1 MRKLLVLL
9 LGIANIHA
17 YAQTSATDKKAEEV
31 LPKVIE
37 WRRHF
42 HQNPEL
48 SNREFNTSK
57 FVAERLKAMGIE
69 VKTGIAKTGVIG
81 ILKGGKPGPVIALR
95 ADMDA
100 LPVMERSGLPF
111 ASKVRAEY
119 VGDTVPVM
127 HACGHDAHMAI
138 LLGTAE
144 VLSGMKKDLK
154 GTIKFI
160 FQPAEE
166 GPPGD
171 EKGGASL
178 MVEEGVMDNPKVDY
192 VIGLHVGADVALGHL
207 LYKPGAFMASADW
220 FEVKIKG
227 KQAHGSAPWT
237 GVDPVVIGAQ
247 IINNIQTIV
256 SRQMNLVKAPSV
268 FTIGRIEGG
277 VRENIIPEEIILK
290 GSIRSL
296 DAAMQKQ
303 AHESLKTMV
312 TNTAEAS
319 GATATVSIS
328 GKTLVTFND
337 TALTRRLIPS
347 LEKAAGKDKVI
358 LGNWQTGSED
368 FSYYGEKAPAFF
380 FYLGVR
386 DPKFE
391 AGKSPGHHTPDFYIN
406 DSKLDV
412 GVKAFLNAVMELGK

>member
-9 LGIANIHA
+9 LGFANMHT

-57 FVAERLKAMGIE
+57 FVADRLKAMGIE
-69 VKTGIAKTGVIG
+69 VKTGIAKTGVVG
-81 ILKGGKPGPVIALR
+81 ILKGGNPGPVIALR

-111 ASKVRAEY
+111 ASKVKSEY

-144 VLSGMKKDLK
+144 VLAGMKKDLK

-192 VIGLHVGADVALGHL
+192 VIGLHVGADVPLGNL

-256 SRQMNLVKAPSV
+256 SRQMNLVKAPAV

-277 VRENIIPEEIILK
+277 IRENIIPEEIILK

-312 TNTAEAS
+312 THTAEAS

-337 TALTRRLIPS
+337 TALTRRLLPS

-391 AGKSPGHHTPDFYIN
+391 AGKAPGHHTPDFYIN

>member
-277 VRENIIPEEIILK
+277 VRENIIPEEVILK